1 MELSAIGEQVF
12 AVESILKKRVKKG
25 NVEYLLKWKGWPPKY
40 STWEPEQHILDQR
53 LLQAFQEK
61 EQRDRVVG
69 HKRKV
74 SKVKRL
80 LLENTIY
87 TMDLR
92 SAHKAPEK
100 PQSRLRLS
108 LTGSLDPGAEDQEY
122 DPCRRMLRP
131 RLAHQT
137 SDPQR
142 SSSLTP
148 SSEVWG
154 DGDDEE
160 EEEEEEDE
168 VEEEDERQV
177 EEDIELEEEKN
188 KIHRKTM
195 AEKNGNLLKGQ
206 DRGWSSAIGPKEK
219 QVNSGSKKSSDWTP
233 GQVSCGPGEVTVT
246 DVTINSLTVT
256 FREALVAKGFF
267 RAWGLEF

>member
-12 AVESILKKRVKKG
+12 AVESILKKRVKK
-25 NVEYLLKWKGWPPKY
+25 VCLMLCSHWLTCRY

-69 HKRKV
+69 HKRKG

-80 LLENTIY
+80 LLEVN
-87 TMDLR
+87 
-92 SAHKAPEK
+92 
-100 PQSRLRLS
+100 
-108 LTGSLDPGAEDQEY
+108 
-122 DPCRRMLRP
+122 RP
-131 RLAHQT
+131 ITDST
-137 SDPQR
+137 SC
-142 SSSLTP
+142 
-148 SSEVWG
+148 
-154 DGDDEE
+154 
-160 EEEEEEDE
+160 
-168 VEEEDERQV
+168 
-177 EEDIELEEEKN
+177 I
-188 KIHRKTM
+188 
-195 AEKNGNLLKGQ
+195 
-206 DRGWSSAIGPKEK
+206 GWSSAIGPKEK